1 MIFTI
6 HYRNSSTGKKDSI
19 ELDVP
24 GKKDVWPILKERGIT
39 AISIESGSLKRKSVP
54 QFPKVKKLIVFGV
67 TLLVI
72 VLGVFFLFNSN
83 KSKPNA
89 ETKEVVVP
97 QKVVEVKPIVK
108 KAPTNQP
115 PVKVLSKR
123 EQKLK
128 EIRDKYGDNIPDN
141 YKAIVYFLENPP
153 KKKFKARGTHSYLRH
168 PSERQIAGVVL
179 TEPGTY
185 FVMKPEFDSA
195 FDRDFVNALLDKNEP
210 NDDDSEEVI
219 MVKNEIR
226 EIKKEISEICRKEGR
241 KPSEVLNEHAATMYE
256 LGRYQRDLEDEL
268 NKIYASPDLTD
279 KDVEDFCL
287 AANQMLEQKGLKPMT
302 IPNLTRRSIRLRHY
316 QKMAERKAAKA
327 AAEGIQ

>member
-1 MIFTI
+1 MIFTV
-6 HYRNSSTGKKDSI
+6 HYRNSTTGKKDSL

-24 GKKDVWPILKERGIT
+24 AKKDVWPILKDRGIT
-39 AISIESGSLKRKSVP
+39 AISIEAGSSKRRAHSQTANIYKRIALVSSITVVVGGIILLFNFSTSKSTPEVKKTVIEK
-54 QFPKVKKLIVFGV
+54 KVK
-67 TLLVI
+67 
-72 VLGVFFLFNSN
+72 
-83 KSKPNA
+83 
-89 ETKEVVVP
+89 
-97 QKVVEVKPIVK
+97 EVKPVVRNIT
-108 KAPTNQP
+108 TNVQP
-115 PVKVLSKR
+115 IKVLSKR
-123 EQKLK
+123 ELKLK

-210 NDDDSEEVI
+210 NDDDSEEIV

-241 KPSEVLNEHAATMYE
+241 KPSEILNEHAATMYE

-268 NKIYASPDLTD
+268 NKIYANADLTD

-287 AANQMLEQKGLKPMT
+287 AANQMLEQKGLKPMA
-302 IPNLTRRSIRLRHY
+302 IPNLTRRSIRLKHY

-327 AAEGIQ
+327 AAEGNK